1 MCGTN
6 DFGGYHSLS
15 NVGDGV
21 TIYAVTIDP
30 IIEAGAIAPGADP
43 EGNPDAEVAADIADH
58 ETNEAMTDPTGVGW
72 IDPNAYEV
80 GDKCEFG
87 SQHGTPLGFA
97 ADGSPYNQVISGDHW
112 YTQEMWSQA
121 DGTDGE
127 CVQATQ
133 ATIAD
138 SPLPLPTVNLT
149 QFSPDVS
156 GNIGGNPGA
165 SGVSVEVQLIRAGT
179 IVADQTTTTG
189 SGRKLEPDR
198 RQRPPHQLAMT
209 ATRSRSSTTAGTPA
223 PVCLHSRPR

>member
-1 MCGTN
+1 MG
-6 DFGGYHSLS
+6 L
-15 NVGDGV
+15 
-21 TIYAVTIDP
+21 
-30 IIEAGAIAPGADP
+30 
-43 EGNPDAEVAADIADH
+43 
-58 ETNEAMTDPTGVGW
+58 
-72 IDPNAYEV
+72 
-80 GDKCEFG
+80 
-87 SQHGTPLGFA
+87 PLGFA

-189 SGRKLEPDR
+189 AGGNWSLTGANALRI
-198 RQRPPHQLAMT
+198 QLAMT

>member
-1 MCGTN
+1 
-6 DFGGYHSLS
+6 
-15 NVGDGV
+15 
-21 TIYAVTIDP
+21 
-30 IIEAGAIAPGADP
+30 
-43 EGNPDAEVAADIADH
+43 
-58 ETNEAMTDPTGVGW
+58 MTDPTGVGW
-72 IDPNAYEV
+72 MDPNAYEV

-97 ADGSPYNQVISGDHW
+97 ADGSPYNQVINGDHW

-165 SGVSVEVQLIRAGT
+165 SGVSVEVQLIRAGHDRGA
-179 IVADQTTTTG
+179 IRRPRPRR
-189 SGRKLEPDR
+189 GRKLEPDR
-198 RQRPPHQLAMT
+198 RQRPPASGW
-209 ATRSRSSTTAGTPA
+209 R
-223 PVCLHSRPR
+223 